1 MFSSTSQSECGM
13 LPHKRH
19 FVMFAAEHT
28 AFFSTFILYSKT
40 SLLTNL
46 SRPHTSVSQRQSST
60 LDPSIRLCM
69 IIGMREGPCA
79 IPLPIYYK
87 ANLYDRGPSC

>member
-1 MFSSTSQSECGM
+1 MVSFTSQSECGM

-40 SLLTNL
+40 SLLTYF
-46 SRPHTSVSQRQSST
+46 SIPHTSISQRQSST
-60 LDPSIRLCM
+60 LGSPIRLCM
-69 IIGMREGPCA
+69 IIGMRGGSSREQIVLVSEEIRIGH
-79 IPLPIYYK
+79 K
-87 ANLYDRGPSC
+87 V

>member
-1 MFSSTSQSECGM
+1 MFSSPSQPECGM

-40 SLLTNL
+40 SLLTYL
-46 SRPHTSVSQRQSST
+46 SRPHTSISQRQSST

-69 IIGMREGPCA
+69 IIGMRGGSSREQIVLISEEIRIGH
-79 IPLPIYYK
+79 K
-87 ANLYDRGPSC
+87 V

>member
-1 MFSSTSQSECGM
+1 
-13 LPHKRH
+13 
-19 FVMFAAEHT
+19 MFAAEHT

-40 SLLTNL
+40 SLLTYL
-46 SRPHTSVSQRQSST
+46 SRPHTSISQRQSST

-69 IIGMREGPCA
+69 IIGMRGGFIQGGEGPCA

>member
-1 MFSSTSQSECGM
+1 MVSFTFQSECGM

-40 SLLTNL
+40 SLLTYF
-46 SRPHTSVSQRQSST
+46 SRPHTSISQRQSYT
-60 LDPSIRLCM
+60 LGPPIRLCM
-69 IIGMREGPCA
+69 IIGMRGGSSREQIVLISEKIRIGH
-79 IPLPIYYK
+79 K
-87 ANLYDRGPSC
+87 V